1 MTHATASHPPMR
13 PLAEAARAASRPLA
27 SASTG
32 EKDAALRAMAACL
45 RTHALRICEQNALD
59 LADATKDGRAEAFLD
74 RLLLTPARVD
84 AMAAALESVAAL
96 PDPVGEVTERWE
108 RPNGL
113 KVRRERLPLGVVLMI
128 YESRPN
134 VTSDAAGLCLKSGN
148 AVLLRGGRESLRSN
162 RAILEA
168 LRAGLAQT
176 ALPPDAVQLVPTPDH
191 EALLELLRLEG
202 LIQLCIP
209 RGGEALIRFV
219 TEHARGVPVVQHYK
233 GVCHVYVHAAADL
246 PMAQAVLLNAKT
258 SRPGVCNA
266 AECLLVDR
274 AVAAAFLPDA
284 ARALQQRGVQLRGC
298 EETVAVLGRAGVAA
312 ALASPEDYGR
322 EFLDLVLAVKVV
334 EGLEAALAHIARYG
348 SEHTEAILTRDEAAA
363 ARFTREV
370 AASAV
375 VVNASTRFNDGGELG
390 LGAEIGISTSRLHA
404 FGPMGLREL
413 TAQKY
418 VVLGSGQVR

>member
-1 MTHATASHPPMR
+1 MR

-27 SASTG
+27 AASTE
-32 EKDAALRAMAACL
+32 EKNAALRAMAASL
-45 RTHALRICEQNALD
+45 RTHAVRICEQNALD
-59 LADATKDGRAEAFLD
+59 RADAVQDGRNEAFLD
-74 RLLLTPARVD
+74 RLLLTPARVE
-84 AMAAALESVAAL
+84 AMASALESVAAL

-113 KVRRERLPLGVVLMI
+113 HVRRERLPLGVVLMI

-148 AVLLRGGRESLRSN
+148 AVILRGGRESLRSN

-168 LRAGLAQT
+168 LREGLSRT
-176 ALPPDAVQLVPTPDH
+176 SLPQDAVQLVPTPDH

-246 PMAQAVLLNAKT
+246 SMAREVLVNAKT

-274 AVAAAFLPDA
+274 AVAADFLPEA
-284 ARALQQRGVQLRGC
+284 ARALQQKGVELRGC
-298 EETVAVLGRAGVAA
+298 AETVALLGRAGVPA
-312 ALASPEDYGR
+312 ALASPGDYGR

-334 EGLEAALAHIARYG
+334 DGLDEALAHIARYG
-348 SEHTEAILTRDEAAA
+348 SEHTEAILTRDAQAA

-418 VVLGSGQVR
+418 VVLGNGQVR

>member
-1 MTHATASHPPMR
+1 
-13 PLAEAARAASRPLA
+13 
-27 SASTG
+27 
-32 EKDAALRAMAACL
+32 
-45 RTHALRICEQNALD
+45 
-59 LADATKDGRAEAFLD
+59 
-74 RLLLTPARVD
+74 
-84 AMAAALESVAAL
+84 
-96 PDPVGEVTERWE
+96 
-108 RPNGL
+108 
-113 KVRRERLPLGVVLMI
+113 
-128 YESRPN
+128 
-134 VTSDAAGLCLKSGN
+134 
-148 AVLLRGGRESLRSN
+148 
-162 RAILEA
+162 
-168 LRAGLAQT
+168 
-176 ALPPDAVQLVPTPDH
+176 VQLVPTPDH

-246 PMAQAVLLNAKT
+246 SMAREVLVNAKT

-274 AVAAAFLPDA
+274 AVAADFLPEA
-284 ARALQQRGVQLRGC
+284 ARALQQKGVELRGC
-298 EETVAVLGRAGVAA
+298 AETVALLGRAGVPA
-312 ALASPEDYGR
+312 ALASPGDYGR

-334 EGLEAALAHIARYG
+334 DGLDEALAHIARYG
-348 SEHTEAILTRDEAAA
+348 SEHTEAILTRDAQAA

-404 FGPMGLREL
+404 VGPMGLREL

-418 VVLGSGQVR
+418 VVLGNGQVR

>member
-1 MTHATASHPPMR
+1 
-13 PLAEAARAASRPLA
+13 
-27 SASTG
+27 
-32 EKDAALRAMAACL
+32 
-45 RTHALRICEQNALD
+45 
-59 LADATKDGRAEAFLD
+59 
-74 RLLLTPARVD
+74 
-84 AMAAALESVAAL
+84 MAAALESVAGL

-113 KVRRERLPLGVVLMI
+113 HVRRERLPLGVVLMI

-148 AVLLRGGRESLRSN
+148 AVILRGGRESLRSN
-162 RAILEA
+162 RAILAA
-168 LRAGLAQT
+168 LRDGLRQT
-176 ALPPDAVQLVPTPDH
+176 TLPEDAVQLVPTPDH

-246 PMAQAVLLNAKT
+246 DMAESVLVNAKT

-266 AECLLVDR
+266 AECLLVDE
-274 AVAAAFLPDA
+274 AVAAGFLPRA
-284 ARALQQRGVQLRGC
+284 VKALQARGVEVRGC
-298 EETVAVLGRAGVAA
+298 ARTLELLGSAGLAA

-334 EGLEAALAHIARYG
+334 AGMDEALAHVARYG
-348 SEHTEAILTRDEAAA
+348 SEHTEAIVTREASAA
-363 ARFTREV
+363 SRFTREV

-375 VVNASTRFNDGGELG
+375 MVNASTRFNDGGELG

-418 VVLGSGQVR
+418 VVQGSGQVR